1 MPYLTVHTAVIIL
14 NIFLALMHPLV
25 NSMDCIFEIYAQFT
39 QSIGI
44 ARLYHFVTK
53 ISCLCV
59 LLEKQ
64 IFAKSLGLVC

>member
-14 NIFLALMHPLV
+14 NIFLALMHSHV
-25 NSMDCIFEIYAQFT
+25 NSMDCIFEVCAQFT

-53 ISCLCV
+53 ISCLRV

-64 IFAKSLGLVC
+64 ILPKVLA